1 MKWIDSHCHL
11 DFAAFDEDR
20 DEVLLRARA
29 VGVERAILAATEP
42 AAWEKMGALRAQSPM
57 LDVTVGIHP
66 MWLLNL
72 SRDAVAEGLA
82 AMSECAMR
90 LGACAI
96 GEFGFDGEVA
106 KKGVSFEEQAR
117 VVGAQ
122 IEIANRAHLPVI
134 LHIYRAHEF
143 ALAELEKA
151 KPFAYGGV
159 VHSYSG
165 AAEFVPRY
173 VALNLHLSFA
183 GAITRPNARRPL
195 AALRAVPRDRLL
207 IETDSPDQAPTGS
220 LLARN
225 EPAELLRTA
234 EVMARE
240 LAIPLEELA
249 ALTTQNAE
257 KVFGTS

>member
-1 MKWIDSHCHL
+1 MKWVDSHCHL
-11 DFAAFDEDR
+11 DFAAFDKDR
-20 DEVLLRARA
+20 DEVLERARA
-29 VGVERAILAATEP
+29 VGVERGILAATEP
-42 AAWEKMGALRAQSPM
+42 AAWEKMGALRSQFPM

-66 MWLLNL
+66 AWLISLT
-72 SRDAVAEGLA
+72 RDDVDRGLA
-82 AMSECAMR
+82 SMSDWAVR

-117 VVGAQ
+117 VANAQ
-122 IEIANRAHLPVI
+122 IEIANRMRLPVI

-143 ALAELEKA
+143 ALAQLEKA

-183 GAITRPNARRPL
+183 GAITRPNAKRPL
-195 AALRAVPRDRLL
+195 DALRAVPRDRLL
-207 IETDSPDQAPTGS
+207 IETDSPDQTPSGS

-240 LAIPLEELA
+240 LSISLPELA
-249 ALTTQNAE
+249 ALTTHNAE